1 MAIYLLY
8 MASPCILFIFLEL
21 LTNQK
26 IHRIEQLK
34 NTYLILF
41 VIIMTAMVGL
51 RHPGNGSDDTMFYY
65 RQWEEL
71 SGLSLDQLDYYIKN
85 MDMEVGYL
93 IVVWLGSH
101 IFQNGQWL
109 LLLSGLFFAVSI
121 CVFVKR
127 NCKNMVLALAVF
139 NCLGLF
145 NFMVQGLRQSIAMCI
160 CLWALEPCKQKRPVR
175 FLLMIGLAALFHA
188 SAVIFAIVYLLGEMR
203 FDLFSVVFF
212 ICGVAVAIMLIPR
225 LFEIMNKLLNDDY
238 SLGTGSEEGG
248 WIAVLIL
255 LAIIVF
261 GLAFQDK
268 RNPHYPMYIYMTI
281 VGLGCMLLRQSVSP
295 IVERASN
302 YFAYAEMVIV
312 ANSVSSIRDKR
323 TQVLV
328 CVAVFALCFF
338 VAVHKTTYSSLIP
351 YRFFWNI

>member
-1 MAIYLLY
+1 
-8 MASPCILFIFLEL
+8 
-21 LTNQK
+21 
-26 IHRIEQLK
+26 
-34 NTYLILF
+34 
-41 VIIMTAMVGL
+41 
-51 RHPGNGSDDTMFYY
+51 
-65 RQWEEL
+65 
-71 SGLSLDQLDYYIKN
+71 
-85 MDMEVGYL
+85 VGYL